1 MTKEYLENT
10 QKLFTYYKS
19 LGDKSI
25 AQVEEKRLFW
35 QFNNDS
41 NSVAMIVQHLSG
53 NMLSR
58 FTNFFEED
66 GEKSWRNRDQEFE
79 PVLTTATEVNE
90 AWEKG
95 WKCFLDLLFSLEEED
110 LSRIVYIRN
119 EGHTVFEAINRQ
131 LGHYSYHVGQIVF
144 LSKMVAAESWQS
156 LSIPRNASQNF
167 NAEKFAKEKEKKNFI

>member
-1 MTKEYLENT
+1 MTKEYLDNT
-10 QKLFTYYKS
+10 KKLFTYYKS

-79 PVLTTATEVNE
+79 AVLTTASEVNE

-95 WKCFLDLLFSLEEED
+95 WKCFLDLLFSLKEED
-110 LSRIVYIRN
+110 LARIVYIRN

-144 LSKMVAAESWQS
+144 LSKMVANEQWQS
-156 LSIPRNASQNF
+156 LSIPRNASKDF
-167 NAEKFAKEKEKKNFI
+167 NAEKFAKDKEKKNFI